1 MQDLTLFDKIP
12 NELLLNIIIFI
23 DDART
28 FVSFL
33 RCCTRIR
40 VVANTYLPN
49 VYWRSLYA
57 KKWYLKEQ
65 ELKALGKTIDWRRL
79 YFQRHER
86 TKQILQNAAHNEGAN
101 HSSFQYYLCKILS
114 ESNEPK
120 CLDFLGKL
128 RAHTSDDG
136 MKETSK
142 ILWND
147 EDTLEILCAIWN
159 RFLENPQIAHGILK
173 IFLRIAIVTP
183 QLRTSPPF
191 GYYSPLL
198 FLLSK
203 GKFKV
208 GHLIKCLSNDKKKIL
223 LKLGL
228 VECIVQLLNNRTL
241 PSKITEAALKFLSAF
256 QTIPKFEKYI
266 LRGHLMDSILNIL
279 CDPKQ
284 KDIVRRVAAIQT
296 YSLIGYEGRN
306 EILRRFLKSDSLERL
321 IGILPTCSSIV
332 LEELFYIFYY
342 CLAFVS
348 LDNER
353 TYLIH
358 ECVRR
363 LTPYADIFLSY
374 LRHEDE
380 TVRRVALDYWRIT
393 VCAKTLPRDLSQQLL
408 MEILNTLLEDRAD
421 FTLRL
426 SYYSL
431 AANIAVT
438 DMGAMNGTVARTLGE
453 FWAKDFVSSSFV
465 FYEDNIMWSS
475 FLIPAAYFQYPEF
488 QQYIVT
494 NTQVIEKLKR
504 YSSNECDPLNRYRAT
519 MCLSY
524 LYGTGKLEANILQYI
539 RDYTRTVPVDI
550 GWNLVFS
557 SIEPYFH
564 LFRSDIEELQLF
576 GSWMLAHVSRTGICF

>member
-1 MQDLTLFDKIP
+1 V
-12 NELLLNIIIFI
+12 
-23 DDART
+23 RT
-28 FVSFL
+28 
-33 RCCTRIR
+33 
-40 VVANTYLPN
+40 
-49 VYWRSLYA
+49 
-57 KKWYLKEQ
+57 
-65 ELKALGKTIDWRRL
+65 
-79 YFQRHER
+79 
-86 TKQILQNAAHNEGAN
+86 
-101 HSSFQYYLCKILS
+101 
-114 ESNEPK
+114 
-120 CLDFLGKL
+120 
-128 RAHTSDDG
+128 
-136 MKETSK
+136 
-142 ILWND
+142 
-147 EDTLEILCAIWN
+147 
-159 RFLENPQIAHGILK
+159 
-173 IFLRIAIVTP
+173 
-183 QLRTSPPF
+183 
-191 GYYSPLL
+191 LL
-198 FLLSK
+198 F
-203 GKFKV
+203 V
-208 GHLIKCLSNDKKKIL
+208 T
-223 LKLGL
+223 
-228 VECIVQLLNNRTL
+228 V
-241 PSKITEAALKFLSAF
+241 
-256 QTIPKFEKYI
+256 
-266 LRGHLMDSILNIL
+266 
-279 CDPKQ
+279 
-284 KDIVRRVAAIQT
+284 
-296 YSLIGYEGRN
+296 EGRN

-576 GSWMLAHVSRTGICF
+576 GSWMLAHVSRTEVGKQAIDRELRDSTLLQKLMRSKNSDIIKFLSIFQQNMKQTCGYYVTAPVPNHNAFHGDLLD